1 MRRAVRALT
10 AGRTG
15 AFGWLIL
22 ALLGIYLMNLLGLVA
37 TVVADSFAT
46 HWFDTWFPAG
56 YTPHWYADAW
66 KDFGISDLLV
76 TTVEISLLV
85 VGFDLVLG
93 IPAAYVLARRDFPGK
108 RLVLLAVLLPLVV
121 PPMTYGIPLATALY
135 TFRLGGSMPGVVLAN
150 MVPTLPFVILVMTP
164 FIEQVDV
171 NLEAAARMCG
181 AGSWQVFRRILV
193 PLLLPG
199 LLAAAILVLIRTVSM
214 FELTFLTAGPTS
226 QTLILS
232 LYYAVFASGIRAP
245 QSVDAMAVVYSLST
259 LLLLLLALRFVNPT
273 QVVSQG
279 PADRGVR

>member
-1 MRRAVRALT
+1 MR
-10 AGRTG
+10 
-15 AFGWLIL
+15 
-22 ALLGIYLMNLLGLVA
+22 ALLGSRPRLWRGFVWLLLALYLVNLAGLIGS
-37 TVVADSFAT
+37 VVADSFAT
-46 HWFDTWFPAG
+46 QWFDTWFPAG

-76 TTVEISLLV
+76 TTTQIAMAV
-85 VGFDLVLG
+85 VAIDLILG
-93 IPAAYVLARRDFPGK
+93 VPAAYVLARRQFPGK
-108 RLVLLAVLLPLVV
+108 RIVLLMVLLPLVV

-135 TFRLGGSMPGVVLAN
+135 TFRLGGSLPGVVLAN
-150 MVPTLPFVILVMTP
+150 VVPTLPFVIIVLTP

-171 NLEAAARMCG
+171 NLESAARMCG
-181 AGSWQVFRRILV
+181 AGTWQVFWRVLA

-199 LLAAAILVLIRTVSM
+199 LLAAGILVLIRTVSM

-259 LLLLLLALRFVNPT
+259 LVLLVVALFFVNPT
-273 QVVSQG
+273 QVVSRA
-279 PADRGVR
+279 PAERGSR